1 MGHNEKRTLANLP
14 PGERIL
20 VDSNILTY
28 HLLDYPIFGPICEKF
43 LQDILDKKYH
53 GFITSIIASET
64 LFNFIKAYILKTYG
78 AKGSDVPI
86 LLKRDPKILQEI
98 PFDRPPEYLAY
109 LISSP
114 TGHWRWNY
122 LSNTYQDMLC

>member
-53 GFITSIIASET
+53 GFITSGCRGRE
-64 LFNFIKAYILKTYG
+64 
-78 AKGSDVPI
+78 
-86 LLKRDPKILQEI
+86 DPSPSGEGMN
-98 PFDRPPEYLAY
+98 RAPP
-109 LISSP
+109 
-114 TGHWRWNY
+114 
-122 LSNTYQDMLC
+122 LCRKL